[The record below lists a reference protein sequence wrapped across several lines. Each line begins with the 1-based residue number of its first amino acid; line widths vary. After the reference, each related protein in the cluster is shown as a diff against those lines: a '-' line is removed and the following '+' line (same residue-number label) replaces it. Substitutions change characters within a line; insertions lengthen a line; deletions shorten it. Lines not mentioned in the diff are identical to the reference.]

1 MKKKLLIL
9 GLIIFIIFVASLND
23 SFTEK
28 KVSENEELEIK
39 EVVFEDYELI
49 STKPRNEFR
58 EYKYLGPGS
67 VSTAE
72 KIFIEYLLKEDW
84 NFDYK
89 EEDYFYNTLFF
100 RNGSYRTSLK
110 ILISNDGKGKTLVI
124 IDEPYQ

>member
-49 STKPRNEFR
+49 STKPRNAFR

-89 EEDYFYNTLFF
+89 EEDLFLQCTLFF
-100 RNGSYRTSLK
+100 RNGSYDNVTK
-110 ILISNDGKGKTLVI
+110 K
-124 IDEPYQ
+124 

>member
-9 GLIIFIIFVASLND
+9 GLVIFIIFVASLND

-28 KVSENEELEIK
+28 KVNENEEPEVK
-39 EVVFEDYELI
+39 EVVFEDYELK
-49 STKPRNEFR
+49 STRPRTEFR
-58 EYKYLGPGS
+58 EYKYVGPGS

-72 KIFIEYLLKEDW
+72 KIFIEYLTKEGW

-89 EEDYFYNTLFF
+89 EEDYFYNILFF
-100 RNGSYRTSLK
+100 RNGSSSNSLK
-110 ILISNDGKGKTLVI
+110 ITVGDYGNGEALVI